1 MTLRVPF
8 PDPSP
13 QKTVCKEFILADVM
27 RLVNERDKFFVKEN
41 KRFKKR
47 ESNAMMF
54 IFFITALFTCIL
66 VAFGVMMS
74 VAIFASPLLDDAL
87 FNKKEEHH
95 GFWSV
100 EVEYDESYYV

>member
-1 MTLRVPF
+1 
-8 PDPSP
+8 
-13 QKTVCKEFILADVM
+13 M

-74 VAIFASPLLDDAL
+74 VALHTRHIFKRGTRSWKRPMMRGAIFASPLLDDAL